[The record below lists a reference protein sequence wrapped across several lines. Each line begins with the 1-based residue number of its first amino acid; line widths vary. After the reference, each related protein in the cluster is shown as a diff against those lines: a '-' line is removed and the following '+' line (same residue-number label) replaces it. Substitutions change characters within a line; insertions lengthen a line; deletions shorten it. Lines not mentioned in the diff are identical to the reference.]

1 MSEKTKKNL
10 LLAVIMLVGIM
21 FTLYAF
27 KGVDINDVITK
38 ISDANPWW
46 LLLGMGISLVSHWL
60 RAYRATL
67 LYEAMHFE
75 VSVKNSFLAV
85 LIGYMMNYF
94 IPRAGEVSR
103 SAAISKTDNV
113 PIEKGLGSV
122 VTERIVDMV
131 LLLIILGI
139 IFLFQFDLIYGF
151 IEQTLNSKESE
162 QKSGFP
168 LKWVLLGV
176 FAIASVILFLLRK
189 KLVQTK
195 LFARIFSVLQGFAD
209 GLLSIRHLKK
219 PYLFVGLSVLIWVGY
234 ILMMYFCL
242 FSMEPTSHLLF
253 IDCLTVFAIGTIGI
267 VLPAP
272 GAGAGTFHF
281 FVMQS
286 LLLFGVSKEDGL
298 AYATLVH
305 GAQMIL
311 LIALGIIASG
321 LIFTQ
326 QRKGNEQI

>member
-1 MSEKTKKNL
+1 VSEKTKKNL
-10 LLAVIMLVGIM
+10 LLALIMLVGII

-27 KGVDINDVITK
+27 RDVNINDVVTK
-38 ISDANPWW
+38 ISNANLGW
-46 LLLGMGISLVSHWL
+46 LILGMGISLASHWL

-103 SAAISKTDNV
+103 TAAISKSDNV
-113 PIEKGLGSV
+113 PLEKGLGSV

-151 IEQTLNSKESE
+151 VEQILRSNASE
-162 QKSGFP
+162 EKSGLP
-168 LKWVLLGV
+168 IKRILLGAV
-176 FAIASVILFLLRK
+176 AIASVLLFLLRK

-195 LFARIFSVLQGFAD
+195 LFERVFSVLQGFAD

-219 PYLFVGLSVLIWVGY
+219 PYLFIGLSVLIWIGY

-281 FVMQS
+281 FIMQS

-311 LIALGIIASG
+311 LIGLGLIASA

-326 QRKGNEQI
+326 QNKVNEQV